1 MNLSVTAKPALTKKH
16 SILQVFREEG
26 FKKLFNGADWATSRA
41 VLMTIG
47 QLCFYDVVKAKLL
60 TTSYF
65 GDNTATHFTAS
76 LCAVSR
82 FVWPRWWSSC

>member
-1 MNLSVTAKPALTKKH
+1 MLQPKPSLTKNYL
-16 SILQVFREEG
+16 ILQVFREEG
-26 FKKLFNGADWATSRA
+26 FRKLFNGADWATSRA

-76 LCAVSR
+76 LCAVSH
-82 FVWPRWWSSC
+82 FVWAEGVV